1 MFIVP
6 LDKSSKCSSTVEY
19 SGRRVVWP
27 VHVPDS
33 GGRRIQEEGCDLF
46 SGKWVFDKTSY
57 PLYNESDCP
66 YMSDQLSCHKHGRPD
81 SDYSYW
87 RWQPHGCNMKR

>member
-1 MFIVP
+1 M
-6 LDKSSKCSSTVEY
+6 
-19 SGRRVVWP
+19 WP

-33 GGRRIQEEGCDLF
+33 GGRKIQEESCDLF

-81 SDYSYW
+81 SDYSHW
-87 RWQPHGCNMKR
+87 RWQPHGCNLKR